1 MKFSLNFH
9 IALILS
15 YPPADDLENLS
26 ELVMIG
32 DITNLKT
39 QLQAIEAK
47 EPVYLPFVKADVHR
61 IQESS
66 SVMLFVLKVR

>member
-1 MKFSLNFH
+1 
-9 IALILS
+9 
-15 YPPADDLENLS
+15 
-26 ELVMIG
+26 MIG